1 FKEVDKVS
9 KVNIGDKIRVVNPVM
24 ASGVYEEGDI
34 FEVESVE
41 EDEDVKV
48 VEHGRLLLREEFEV
62 LPKYNTERRPAK
74 VGERILITNSME
86 SAYDNGDVFTVTSE
100 DVICVG
106 DVEVMEHSIDFVDI
120 NEYEVIIEED
130 GEDMTKENGCET
142 IKMTM
147 PDGTV
152 IEGTAESLAEM
163 QKLTA
168 EQAGE
173 EGEVEDEKE
182 EDETANQFNIGDKVR
197 ICIPEHEEAEHS
209 RAGVTNEEIGTVE
222 DMVGESIEVDFV
234 SFSDIYAG
242 RGHHSELEVV
252 READEIDLSLIRA
265 GREPG
270 EVKEGGV
277 VEVTGATSGHP
288 VGTIGEVVSF
298 APDGTARV
306 EAIYD
311 DDELIDFLETNL
323 KLIAPA
329 NKRVDIDA

>member
-1 FKEVDKVS
+1 
-9 KVNIGDKIRVVNPVM
+9 M

-86 SAYDNGDVFTVTSE
+86 SEYNNGDVFTVTSE

-120 NEYEVIIEED
+120 KEYEVIIEEH
-130 GEDMTKENGCET
+130 GEDMTKENGCDT

-163 QKLTA
+163 QKLSA
-168 EQAGE
+168 EHVE
-173 EGEVEDEKE
+173 EEVEVEDEKE
-182 EDETANQFNIGDKVR
+182 EDKTSNHFNIGDKVR
-197 ICIPEHEEAEHS
+197 ICILEHEETKHS
-209 RAGVTNEEIGTVE
+209 RAGVTNDEIGTVE
-222 DMVGESIEVDFV
+222 DIVGGRIEIKLL
-234 SFSDIYAG
+234 SYSDTSTWT
-242 RGHHSELEVV
+242 GHPSELDVVEV
-252 READEIDLSLIRA
+252 DEIDLSFIRA

-270 EVKEGGV
+270 EFVVGDI
-277 VEVTGATSGHP
+277 VEVTESRSGHY
-288 VGTIGEVVSF
+288 VGTIGEIVKVLSLGRGEVK
-298 APDGTARV
+298 AIKEGTYMEFR
-306 EAIYD
+306 EG
-311 DDELIDFLETNL
+311 NL

-329 NKRVDIDA
+329 DKRVDIDA

>member
-1 FKEVDKVS
+1 
-9 KVNIGDKIRVVNPVM
+9 
-24 ASGVYEEGDI
+24 
-34 FEVESVE
+34 
-41 EDEDVKV
+41 DEDVKV

-86 SAYDNGDVFTVTSE
+86 SAYNNGDVFTVTSE

-120 NEYEVIIEED
+120 KEYEVIIEED
-130 GEDMTKENGCET
+130 GEDMTKENGCDT

-168 EQAGE
+168 EQAE
-173 EGEVEDEKE
+173 EEVEVEDEKE
-182 EDETANQFNIGDKVR
+182 EDKTSNHFNIGDKVR
-197 ICIPEHEEAEHS
+197 ICIPEHKETEHG
-209 RAGVTNEEIGTVE
+209 RAGVTNDEIGTVK
-222 DMVGESIEVDFV
+222 DIVGDSIEVKFL
-234 SFSDIYAG
+234 SFSDIHTWSG
-242 RGHHSELEVV
+242 NPSELEVV
-252 READEIDLSLIRA
+252 READEIDLSFIRA

-270 EVKEGGV
+270 EFVVGDI
-277 VEVTGATSGHP
+277 VEVTESRSGHY
-288 VGTIGEVVSF
+288 VGTIGEIVKVLSLGRGEVK
-298 APDGTARV
+298 AIKEGTYMEFR
-306 EAIYD
+306 EG
-311 DDELIDFLETNL
+311 NL

-329 NKRVDIDA
+329 DKRVDIDA